1 MATQLSIC
9 NSALMRLGAEP
20 ITALTDNT
28 KRAKLCNAHYTTIK
42 QKLLYEHPWK
52 FAIKRESLTAETDIP
67 VFGFDHQFS
76 LPFDYLR
83 AIFEVN
89 GEHTDEMPHEWQREG
104 EFILAN
110 DDTIFLRYIADVDE
124 ELFSPSFAEALS
136 FHLAYELSYSMVQ
149 SASYREQLLQE
160 GRLAIQAA
168 RSHSAQEGTPQRI
181 TDDEFI
187 NIRRV

>member
-20 ITALTDNT
+20 ITALTDNN
-28 KRAKLCNAHYTTIK
+28 KRAKLCNAHYPIIK

-52 FAIKRESLTAETDIP
+52 FAIKRESLVAETDIP
-67 VFGFDHQFS
+67 VFGFDHKFT

-89 GEHTDEMPHEWQREG
+89 GEHVDEMPHEWQREG

-136 FHLAYELSYSMVQ
+136 FYLAYELSYTMVQ

-181 TDDEFI
+181 TDDVFI
-187 NIRRV
+187 NVRMT

>member
-20 ITALTDNT
+20 ITALIDNN
-28 KRAKLCNAHYTTIK
+28 KRAKLCNAHYTDIK

-52 FAIKRESLTAETDIP
+52 FAIKRVSLTAEVTVP
-67 VFGFDHQFS
+67 VFGFDNEFA
-76 LPFDYLR
+76 LPADYLR

-89 GEHTDEMPHEWQREG
+89 GDHVDQTPHEWQREG
-104 EFILAN
+104 NLILAN
-110 DDTIFLRYIADVDE
+110 DDTIFLRYIADVAE
-124 ELFSPSFAEALS
+124 SLFSPSFAEALA
-136 FHLAYELSYSMVQ
+136 FQIAYELSYSLVQ
-149 SASYREQLLQE
+149 STTYREQLLGE
-160 GRLAIQAA
+160 TRLALQAA

-187 NIRRV
+187 NIRMI